1 MPTIEQLTDLMLN
14 TGAKPGR
21 VVHCKRSRFDVYIGR
36 PSKWGNPFRIGKDGS
51 RLVVIEKYRQWL
63 LSQPKLVEQAKV
75 ELRGKVLGCWCH
87 PKPCHGD
94 VLVEI
99 ANT

>member
-1 MPTIEQLTDLMLN
+1 MVSAGRADADE
-14 TGAKPGR
+14 R
-21 VVHCKRSRFDVYIGR
+21 VVLMQYVVHHKRKPFDVCIMR
-36 PSKWGNPFRIGKDGS
+36 PSKWGNPFVIGKDGS
-51 RLVVIEKYRQWL
+51 RLVVIEKYRKWL

-75 ELRGKVLGCWCH
+75 ELRGKVLGCACY

-99 ANT
+99 ANS